1 MFLNKAFR
9 TLRCKITGKTVVAHE
24 RSKSHSGLNL
34 KRSLVGLAV
43 AAALAGTLIPTDVF
57 ANGGSLTHNNEN
69 INTSDVSG
77 TYFSLDYSHQALLNQ
92 YTTRAELNGNVI
104 TVNQGVT
111 HTDASGSFPAFKIG
125 NTVYNNGYDG
135 SINLIT
141 QINRNTITNNG
152 ALTGVDAFGFSIQSY
167 VTNSAAYPN
176 FITADVSGN
185 IVVNKGSIS
194 GSGYSVNKYN
204 AVGSAASLRAVSANE
219 YLGRSTAR
227 VDFNNITNSG
237 DISNSESGAGL
248 SLLSIAYGS
257 IDTSGNI
264 LDGILDNKYLNSSNH
279 ISQASVS
286 GNTITNS
293 GGILSSFGGISL
305 TGLGVSS
312 GYARTDVSD
321 NIITITSQGS
331 ISGEDD
337 SGIAV
342 VMTGYS
348 VGSIARSSIQGNTI
362 SNQGILEGLIASQAL
377 SIGPRTYSYT
387 TGNTITNSGRIET
400 QSDSAIALANLSLS
414 LLVDAS
420 GNNGYGNV
428 SKSYVNENRI
438 TNTGT
443 LTANGDGSGSIIKY
457 AGGVSLW
464 SSSLSLGRA
473 YGGVDSNDIINSG
486 PVTAGYNAG
495 IRLTSFGYSRKYSLS
510 SVSGNSISNSG
521 ALLSDTDLSGN
532 SLIGLA
538 SLASAKYE
546 TKSEVNSNI
555 ITNTG
560 SLSGGGGIG
569 LTSYANT
576 KYTNVADAAV
586 SVFNAYADV
595 SGNQISNTG
604 SISSGNGIKIAAQAL
619 TSYGVTLYT
628 SGNLYTAN
636 TPGIIYSRAIT
647 HVENNIIANSGSIS
661 ASSNG
666 IELYGRSF
674 VTEAQF
680 TYAATYVQGNR
691 ITNSGTIL
699 AQNGGGIILSA
710 SGASQFTP
718 DNPFSVTEGY
728 FYQTLQQAYAYTQ
741 DNTIINAGTITAY
754 STGIGL
760 LAYGTAGSEVT
771 HDINVI
777 TAHVTETP
785 FSMSLR
791 SEATVLGNSITNSG
805 TIRTTGDPSV
815 DFQTR
820 GIYLSSA
827 TNSSNDSVADFV
839 ASGTP
844 LESVMPST
852 LAASSQLSD
861 NLISNS
867 GSITSGTGIELR
879 AYTELLNKLEINMIN
894 ADSSPLHVIEPR
906 LQNQSVLNVSGNSI
920 TNSGTISAI
929 YGHGIALT
937 ANTKSTFVTTLT
949 VDNIDLTES
958 GIAGTLFI
966 ADINSIE
973 VENNTITNSGTITA
987 TKNGIYIDAGSYST
1001 SYRTFAARSSG
1012 DLSVNKNLTDGSG
1025 VNLTLD
1031 NTAGNSQ
1038 YTIAGNSIINSG
1050 VINAGESGIK
1060 LTSAYQ
1066 YNPDWYVLASDVS
1079 GNTIF
1084 NSGTIIAERGID
1096 VLNFGIYGSTRNN
1109 TITNT
1114 DTIRSADTGISIY
1127 SQNILDNN
1135 TINNSGLIVS
1145 SGNMMGDAVAIW
1157 AIGSADASGS
1167 NFNTL
1172 NLSAPAFVGGKIQL
1186 DEFARFNVNL
1196 TSGVSHSVNWTFD
1209 QSGSYIPL
1217 NVSTLNPG
1225 STPWFSND
1233 TNKNY
1238 ATIDPS
1244 AFAAASNTLA
1254 DTANLVSSMNKF
1266 GLERGIKSEKTN
1278 SWLAVQA
1285 NAFDY
1290 DGDGVA
1296 TQKQKSRLYGIGA
1309 GFSQQYSADT
1319 VLGVMLGYNRNDLS
1333 VNGRFAQSFKNETNG
1348 AFAGI
1353 FASTRLNPV
1362 VIDYALNGGFMDHKD
1377 RRFVNDNL
1385 ASSGIA
1391 FADASYTSAWLAPEL
1406 KVSLPY
1412 QIAGGL
1418 TAAPNVSLRY
1428 ASQWIDGYTESGSN
1442 ANANI
1447 NSRTIGSTEGRV
1459 GLKLSKDLERG
1470 RISAHIDYLRR
1481 QSTGDDKV
1489 RVSMIGDTHD
1499 VSFYTRDLNA
1509 AVVGADVRFNITKE
1523 FVLDA
1528 AGSYMVGD
1536 HVSGGNATASLRY
1549 LF

>member
-1 MFLNKAFR
+1 MNKAFR

-34 KRSLVGLAV
+34 KRSIVGLAV

-57 ANGGSLTHNNEN
+57 ANGSLTHNNEN
-69 INTSDVSG
+69 INTYYSDG
-77 TYFSLDYSHQALLNQ
+77 ANFSLDYSHEALNQ
-92 YTTRAELNGNVI
+92 YTTRAELNSNVI
-104 TVNQGVT
+104 TVNQDVT
-111 HTDASGSFPAFKIG
+111 HTDASGNFPAFRIANSVSNDKYA
-125 NTVYNNGYDG
+125 TDG
-135 SINLIT
+135 ENLIT

-152 ALTGVDAFGFSIQSY
+152 SLTGVGEFGFSIQSY
-167 VTNSAAYPN
+167 VVSNDYLATFA
-176 FITADVSGN
+176 TADVSGN
-185 IVVNKGSIS
+185 TVVNKGSIS
-194 GSGYSVNKYN
+194 GSGYGIENIGTKYSSL
-204 AVGSAASLRAVSANE
+204 GSAASLRAVSISS

-237 DISNSESGAGL
+237 DISNPETGAGL
-248 SLLSIAYGS
+248 SLLSIAFGS
-257 IDTSGNI
+257 LDTSGDI
-264 LDGILDNKYLNSSNH
+264 FDGILDNKYLTSSNH
-279 ISQASVS
+279 NSQASVS

-293 GGILSSFGGISL
+293 GSILSSFGGISL

-312 GYARTDVSD
+312 GDAYTDVSG
-321 NIITITSQGS
+321 NTITITSQGS
-331 ISGEDD
+331 ISSENA
-337 SGIAV
+337 SAV
-342 VMTGYS
+342 LITAYS
-348 VGSIARSSIQGNTI
+348 VGSSARASIQGNTI
-362 SNQGILEGLIASQAL
+362 SNQGILEGVIGSQAV
-377 SIGPRTYSYT
+377 SFGPRTYSYT

-400 QSDSAIALANLSLS
+400 QSDSAIALVNVSWGV
-414 LLVDAS
+414 LVDAS

-428 SKSYVNENRI
+428 SKSYVNANRI

-443 LTANGDGSGSIIKY
+443 LTANVDGSGSYFSGKY
-457 AGGVSLW
+457 GGAVSLW

-473 YGGVDSNDIINSG
+473 YSRVDSNDIINTG

-495 IRLTSFGYSRKYSLS
+495 ISLTSYGTSRKYTLS

-521 ALLSDTDLSGN
+521 ALLSDDDPSGD
-532 SLIGLA
+532 SLIGLS
-538 SLASAKYE
+538 SLASAMYE

-555 ITNTG
+555 ITNSG

-569 LTSYANT
+569 LNSVATT
-576 KYTNVADAAV
+576 KYVSDASEISAI
-586 SVFNAYADV
+586 NAYADV

-604 SISSGNGIKIAAQAL
+604 SISSGNGIQITAQAEIEG
-619 TSYGVTLYT
+619 GVLLDT
-628 SGNLYTAN
+628 SGNLSN
-636 TPGIIYSRAIT
+636 SDTPGIIYSRAIT
-647 HVENNIIANSGSIS
+647 HVANNIIGNSGSIS
-661 ASSNG
+661 ASSKG
-666 IELYGRSF
+666 IELYGESS

-680 TYAATYVQGNR
+680 AYAATSVQGNR

-710 SGASQFTP
+710 AGTTQFTRGP
-718 DNPFSVTEGY
+718 YPSLSVTEGH
-728 FYQTLQQAYAYTQ
+728 FYQTIQRAFAYTQ
-741 DNTIINAGTITAY
+741 DNTIINAGTINAY

-760 LAYGTAGSEVT
+760 LAYGTAGSKVT
-771 HDINVI
+771 HDILGF
-777 TAHVTETP
+777 TEDTTETP
-785 FSMSLR
+785 FSMSLS

-805 TIRTTGDPSV
+805 TIRTTATTGEYYQP
-815 DFQTR
+815 TR
-820 GIYLSSA
+820 GIFLSSA
-827 TNSSNDSVADFV
+827 TNTSNDSDAIFDP
-839 ASGTP
+839 SGTP
-844 LESVMPST
+844 VESVMPSYLLANST
-852 LAASSQLSD
+852 LND
-861 NLISNS
+861 NTISNT

-879 AYTELLNKLEINMIN
+879 AYTELLNKLEISMLN
-894 ADSSPLHVIEPR
+894 ADGSPHVIEPMLR
-906 LQNQSVLNVSGNSI
+906 NDSELNVIGNSI
-920 TNSGTISAI
+920 TNSGSILAT

-949 VDNIDLTES
+949 YDASGS
-958 GIAGTLFI
+958 GIGGALYI
-966 ADINSIE
+966 EDINTIN
-973 VENNTITNSGTITA
+973 VEDNTITNSGTITA
-987 TKNGIYIDAGSYST
+987 SGHGIYIDAGSNST
-1001 SYRTFAARSSG
+1001 SIRTFTAISSS
-1012 DLSVNKNLTDGSG
+1012 DLALNPDLIDGSG
-1025 VNLTLD
+1025 VNLTL
-1031 NTAGNSQ
+1031 NSINGNSKYSLAGN
-1038 YTIAGNSIINSG
+1038 TIINSG
-1050 VINAGESGIK
+1050 VINAGGSGIN
-1060 LTSAYQ
+1060 LTLYSSAGNSKYT
-1066 YNPDWYVLASDVS
+1066 DVS
-1079 GNTIF
+1079 GNTIL
-1084 NSGTIIAERGID
+1084 NSGTIIASNRGIN
-1096 VLNFGIYGSTRNN
+1096 VYNYGINASSHNN

-1114 DTIRSADTGISIY
+1114 GTIRSADIGISIY
-1127 SQNILDNN
+1127 SQGILDNN
-1135 TINNSGLIVS
+1135 TINNSGLLVS
-1145 SGNMMGDAVAIW
+1145 SGISGGEAVAIR
-1157 AIGSADASGS
+1157 AVGSADASG
-1167 NFNTL
+1167 FNTL
-1172 NLSAPAFVGGKIQL
+1172 NLSAPAFIGGKIQL
-1186 DEFARFNVNL
+1186 QEAANFNVNL

-1209 QSGSYIPL
+1209 QSGSFIPS

-1244 AFAAASNTLA
+1244 AFAAASNMLA

-1266 GLERGIKSEKTN
+1266 GLERGMKSEKTN

-1348 AFAGI
+1348 AFAGV
-1353 FASTRLNPV
+1353 FGSTRFNPL
-1362 VIDYALNGGFMDHKD
+1362 VIDYALNGGYMDHKD

-1459 GLKLSKDLERG
+1459 GLKLSKDMERG